1 MRISDWSSDV
11 CSSDLAG
18 ASSSISPQGHPHPA
32 FHLSRYSKAQKR
44 RVRLF
49 GKPAIRSARQAGLRD
64 EIKGEAFAVRRMP
77 EDIRPEGLPAAPDPS
92 DCGAE
97 CDRKDQCATRQTKK
111 EGTVSGTLFDNW
123 RSGRYSKPRP
133 QE

>member
-1 MRISDWSSDV
+1 MPMGRRPRR
-11 CSSDLAG
+11 LPAAG
-18 ASSSISPQGHPHPA
+18 SSSLMSPQGAPHPA

-49 GKPAIRSARQAGLRD
+49 GKPAIRSARPAGLRD

-77 EDIRPEGLPAAPDPS
+77 EDIRPEGLPAAPDPT

-97 CDRKDQCATRQTKK
+97 CDRKDHCATRQTKK
-111 EGTVSGTLFDNW
+111 EDNVSVALFDNW
-123 RSGRYSKPRP
+123 RSGRDSNPP
-133 QE
+133 TPA